1 MSNYEC
7 SLQGLVIGQEQK
19 DYLIERLTGICGNDA
34 ITDLYEH
41 EIVFT
46 PSGKLIYKEVWSC
59 SSSSLY
65 VFANILLVQTPVG
78 PGRNDDVVL
87 RVQSRI
93 SNEQERSFKFRQW

>member
-1 MSNYEC
+1 
-7 SLQGLVIGQEQK
+7 
-19 DYLIERLTGICGNDA
+19 
-34 ITDLYEH
+34 
-41 EIVFT
+41 
-46 PSGKLIYKEVWSC
+46 LIYKEVWSC